1 MKVYSDFADLNK
13 QTVSSIYSHDIGVP
27 EAGFIAPGSTDS
39 QSYPWDD
46 EPKTTVIS
54 DSQSDILLLY
64 QKFNKMKII
73 QHGFAQKNEVQD
85 MKYSIYGEGKMV
97 SKDYGLVIG
106 SVRLNMDMIYL
117 GQTYKDKQL
126 NLIELT
132 TTSTDR
138 KSLEEIVL
146 MSDNNIIAVLRNYT
160 EDKSLAVC
168 RLGTTIIEKV
178 VFNGTEYVL
187 GQLLNNKPITTIG
200 IIQKRSSPD
209 TRVYFYDTSFALIAY
224 REMCDFI
231 ECWYLPY
238 SLPF

>member
-1 MKVYSDFADLNK
+1 
-13 QTVSSIYSHDIGVP
+13 
-27 EAGFIAPGSTDS
+27 
-39 QSYPWDD
+39 
-46 EPKTTVIS
+46 
-54 DSQSDILLLY
+54 
-64 QKFNKMKII
+64 
-73 QHGFAQKNEVQD
+73 
-85 MKYSIYGEGKMV
+85 MV
-97 SKDYGLVIG
+97 SRDYGLAIG

-126 NLIELT
+126 SIIELT

-138 KSLEEIVL
+138 KNLEEVVL

-187 GQLLNNKPITTIG
+187 GQLLNNKSITTIG
-200 IIQKRSSPD
+200 IIQKRFSPD
-209 TRVYFYDTSFALIAY
+209 TRVYFYDTAFTLIAY
-224 REMCDFI
+224 KEMCDFI